1 MAVAAT
7 GRRDLLARL
16 GVTTLAGREAALGYA
31 IVGIVYLFFIC
42 FVFGPILLAFGLSF
56 TFWDGLRGLDQ
67 IQFTGLENYVKLFND
82 QRFLLSV
89 QHDLEFAAKSYVG
102 QIACGMLLALA
113 ANNISRARN
122 LFRWITF
129 MPVVLP
135 IPATAMLFVILMNP
149 VFGTFNLV
157 LSLLGLPTSGWL
169 SQPETAMNSATL
181 MVIWKFAGYYMILF
195 LAAFAT
201 VPQELYD
208 AAHVDGANRWQTFS
222 KITWPLIR
230 PAFMFISIINVIGNL
245 QVFTPIW
252 MMTAGGPLRAT
263 EVVVVLMYNT
273 AFTFFLYSLANA
285 MAIVLFLLILIL
297 TALQM
302 QIMRRGGME
311 AF

>member
-1 MAVAAT
+1 MAVAAAQP
-7 GRRDLLARL
+7 RDILARL
-16 GVTTLAGREAALGYA
+16 GIKTLAGREAALGYA
-31 IVGIVYLFFIC
+31 IVGVVYLFFLC
-42 FVFGPILLAFGLSF
+42 FVFGPILLAFSLSF
-56 TFWDGLRGLDQ
+56 TFWDGLRELDSV
-67 IQFTGLENYVKLFND
+67 QFVGIGNYTRLLSD
-82 QRFLLSV
+82 QRFLLSI

-113 ANNISRARN
+113 ANNIARGRT

-149 VFGTFNLV
+149 VFGTFNAIT
-157 LSLLGLPTSGWL
+157 SALGLGTSSWL

-273 AFTFFLYSLANA
+273 AFTYFQYSLANA
-285 MAIVLFLLILIL
+285 MAIILFLLILIL

-302 QIMRRGGME
+302 QIMRKGGME
-311 AF
+311 AL

>member
-1 MAVAAT
+1 
-7 GRRDLLARL
+7 
-16 GVTTLAGREAALGYA
+16 
-31 IVGIVYLFFIC
+31 
-42 FVFGPILLAFGLSF
+42 
-56 TFWDGLRGLDQ
+56 
-67 IQFTGLENYVKLFND
+67 
-82 QRFLLSV
+82 
-89 QHDLEFAAKSYVG
+89 
-102 QIACGMLLALA
+102 
-113 ANNISRARN
+113 
-122 LFRWITF
+122 
-129 MPVVLP
+129 
-135 IPATAMLFVILMNP
+135 
-149 VFGTFNLV
+149 VFGTFNAIT
-157 LSLLGLPTSGWL
+157 SALGLGTSSWL

-273 AFTFFLYSLANA
+273 AFTYFQYSLANA
-285 MAIVLFLLILIL
+285 MAIILFLLILIL
-297 TALQM
+297 TTLQM
-302 QIMRRGGME
+302 QIMRKGGME
-311 AF
+311 AL